1 MENDALFLISWN
13 VNGLNA
19 AIKNG
24 FLQTFSKLNAD
35 IMCLQETKVS
45 EKTLDKDFKIPS
57 EFHIYWNQA
66 EKAGYSGTM
75 VLTKIKPLSIK
86 NGFGKREF
94 DSEGRVQT
102 LEFETFYLVN
112 CYFPNAQR
120 ELARIDYKL
129 AFNDTMLIYAESLR
143 KKKHVIIT
151 GDFNVAHKE
160 IDIANPKG
168 NEGNAG
174 FSEPER
180 AWFTKLLDAGYIDTF
195 RKFHPEPHRYSW
207 WSYMGAARAK
217 NIGWRIDYF
226 VVNKEFDSYIVDAD
240 IHVKIK
246 GSDHCPVSLKIKIE

>member
-1 MENDALFLISWN
+1 MVDDTLLLVSWN

-24 FLQTFSKLNAD
+24 FLQSFSSINPD
-35 IMCLQETKVS
+35 IMCLQETKVTD
-45 EKTLDKDFKIPS
+45 KTLDKAFKVPPKYY
-57 EFHIYWNQA
+57 IYWNQA

-75 VLTKIKPLSIK
+75 VLTRIRPFSVK
-86 NGFGKREF
+86 NGLGKKEF

-102 LEFETFYLVN
+102 LEFDSFYLIN

-120 ELARIDYKL
+120 ELMRIDYKL
-129 AFNDTMLIYAESLR
+129 AFNERLLAHVEKLR
-143 KKKHVIIT
+143 EKKNVIIT

-180 AWFTKLLDAGYIDTF
+180 AWFTKLLENGYIDTF
-195 RKFHPEPHRYSW
+195 RKFHPEPKRYSW

-226 VVNKEFDSYIVDAD
+226 VVNKEFEKNLIDAD
-240 IHVKIK
+240 IYDSVK
-246 GSDHCPVSLKIKIE
+246 GSDHCPISVKIRIS